1 MKPTASLETPLGME
15 ISQDLETKLHLE
27 NEAQYPEIA
36 PHTYRHCQKFVFGA
50 REPAPNGDVV
60 DDQWLSRHQLSYTGL
75 KLRDILLGAHAGCR
89 FFLMLFTEHTR
100 YDRSVQKL
108 EANVHDLDANTSQN
122 CLISHLWSRA
132 YRRRYETLHFGSLQD
147 STPVAL
153 EDEMI
158 CSRFPSGPKVGQLW
172 VWGIPNAYREQLQY
186 VILAAFELYRGGAI
200 PPNLAPGTRLS
211 IIRAAKWLE
220 TCERTHALCRAR
232 AQFYRPRKLLE
243 IHHDAK
249 KLRLVTNSQVSWYAC
264 LSYCWD
270 GEQPTKTTMV
280 RLDEYSISISITD
293 LPATIQD
300 AAKVAYD
307 LGITHLW
314 VDAICIVQDNRSD
327 VSEQLAE
334 MNKIFHGAAVT
345 IVASSAATS
354 STGFLQLRTD
364 FQPTV
369 LRTIEYSGQAGE
381 ILVTPHIPDS
391 AIEPVPERRGY
402 FRNCGCH
409 HVS

>member
-1 MKPTASLETPLGME
+1 
-15 ISQDLETKLHLE
+15 
-27 NEAQYPEIA
+27 
-36 PHTYRHCQKFVFGA
+36 
-50 REPAPNGDVV
+50 
-60 DDQWLSRHQLSYTGL
+60 
-75 KLRDILLGAHAGCR
+75 
-89 FFLMLFTEHTR
+89 
-100 YDRSVQKL
+100 
-108 EANVHDLDANTSQN
+108 
-122 CLISHLWSRA
+122 
-132 YRRRYETLHFGSLQD
+132 
-147 STPVAL
+147 
-153 EDEMI
+153 
-158 CSRFPSGPKVGQLW
+158 
-172 VWGIPNAYREQLQY
+172 
-186 VILAAFELYRGGAI
+186 
-200 PPNLAPGTRLS
+200 
-211 IIRAAKWLE
+211 
-220 TCERTHALCRAR
+220 
-232 AQFYRPRKLLE
+232 
-243 IHHDAK
+243 
-249 KLRLVTNSQVSWYAC
+249 
-264 LSYCWD
+264 
-270 GEQPTKTTMV
+270 MV